1 MAYTY
6 KKEKIYTVQ
15 SIIGAGLFL
24 LGILLIF
31 YTDSKTASFA
41 MMLGGTFCGSGM
53 LSLMTLHF
61 TRSPKE
67 VDQESNESNDERNKV
82 IRDKSAWA
90 THRIM
95 LIILSAFVILVTFF
109 LPYNLMNIV
118 VAWSLLIIN
127 AFLPYIFAYIF
138 SKRY

>member
-6 KKEKIYTVQ
+6 KKNKIYTVQ
-15 SIIGAGLFL
+15 SIFGAGLFL
-24 LGILLIF
+24 FGILMMF
-31 YTDSKTASFA
+31 HTESKIANFA
-41 MMLGGTFCGSGM
+41 MMLGMTFCGSGM
-53 LSLMTLHF
+53 LSLVILHV

-67 VDQESNESNDERNKV
+67 MEQESIESNDERNKV
-82 IRDKSAWA
+82 IRNKSAWA

-95 LIILSAFVILVTFF
+95 LIVLSAFVILVTFF

-118 VAWSLLIIN
+118 VAWSLLIMN

>member
-1 MAYTY
+1 MAYTF
-6 KKEKIYTVQ
+6 KKDKYYAVQ

-31 YTDSKTASFA
+31 YTDSKTASYA
-41 MMLGGTFCGSGM
+41 MMSGGTLFGSGV
-53 LSLMTLHF
+53 LSLLILHF

-90 THRIM
+90 TQRIM
-95 LIILSAFVILVTFF
+95 LIVLSVFVILVTYI
-109 LPYNLMNIV
+109 LPYDLMKIV
-118 VAWSLLIIN
+118 VAWSLFIIN
-127 AFLPYIFAYIF
+127 AFLPYIFAFIF
-138 SKRY
+138 SRRY